1 MRTVTTQNKS
11 EDEMVT
17 SHGSGTLARPDMEG
31 GRIGAYTALGGVASA
46 VPLPW
51 LPDVVLRRIR
61 GAMVHE
67 IAMRHGLSLSTEAR
81 AILSEPSG
89 VDGPRGLLE
98 NGIRFA
104 AGKLLSR
111 FGPFGIFPPVRSA
124 VSTFLLGHLFERYL
138 EISRSDRSIR
148 INVEEAR
155 RVRRAIEQAI
165 VLAFTAD
172 TSQHRDPRPIAAEDM
187 RDQLTQIIDG
197 VIMKITSLPNWLT
210 RRVEAAFDDSLA
222 TMRA

>member
-1 MRTVTTQNKS
+1 VTNEDKS

-17 SHGSGTLARPDMEG
+17 GHASGMLARPDLEG
-31 GRIGAYTALGGVASA
+31 GRIGAYTALGGAASV

-67 IAMRHGLSLSTEAR
+67 IAVRHGLSLSSDAR
-81 AILSEPSG
+81 KILSEPSG
-89 VDGPRGLLE
+89 TDGPRGLLE
-98 NGIRFA
+98 NGVRFA
-104 AGKLLSR
+104 AGQLLSR
-111 FGPFGIFPPVRSA
+111 FGPFGLLPPVRSA

-138 EISRSDRSIR
+138 EIARSDRSIR
-148 INVEEAR
+148 INAEEAR
-155 RVRRAIEQAI
+155 RIRRAIEQAI

-172 TSQHRDPRPIAAEDM
+172 TSQHSDPAPVAAEDL

-197 VIMKITSLPNWLT
+197 VIMKITSLPVWLT
-210 RRVEAAFDDSLA
+210 RRVEAAFDESLA

>member
-1 MRTVTTQNKS
+1 MSNENKS
-11 EDEMVT
+11 QDEMVRG
-17 SHGSGTLARPDMEG
+17 HGSGALARPDMEG
-31 GRIGAYTALGGVASA
+31 GRIGAYTALGGVASF

-51 LPDVVLRRIR
+51 VPDLALRRIR

-81 AILSEPSG
+81 AALSEPSG
-89 VDGPRGLLE
+89 TEGPRGFLE
-98 NGIRFA
+98 NGVRFA
-104 AGKLLSR
+104 AGKILSR
-111 FGPFGIFPPVRSA
+111 FGPFGLFPPVRSA

-172 TSQHRDPRPIAAEDM
+172 TSQHRDPPPVAAEDL

-210 RRVEAAFDDSLA
+210 RRVEAAFDESLA

>member
-1 MRTVTTQNKS
+1 LDAVRNKS
-11 EDEMVT
+11 EDEMVLG
-17 SHGSGTLARPDMEG
+17 HGSGTLARPDLEG
-31 GRIGAYTALGGVASA
+31 GRIGAYTVLGGAASV

-81 AILSEPSG
+81 KVLSEPSG
-89 VDGPRGLLE
+89 TDGPRGLLE
-98 NGIRFA
+98 NGVRFA
-104 AGKLLSR
+104 AGQLLSR
-111 FGPFGIFPPVRSA
+111 FGPFGLFPPVRSA

-138 EISRSDRSIR
+138 EIARSDRSIR

-155 RVRRAIEQAI
+155 RIRRAIEQAI

-172 TSQHRDPRPIAAEDM
+172 TSQHKDPAPVAAEDL
-187 RDQLTQIIDG
+187 RDQITQIIDG
-197 VIMKITSLPNWLT
+197 VIMKITSLPIWLT
-210 RRVEAAFDDSLA
+210 RRVEAAFDESLA